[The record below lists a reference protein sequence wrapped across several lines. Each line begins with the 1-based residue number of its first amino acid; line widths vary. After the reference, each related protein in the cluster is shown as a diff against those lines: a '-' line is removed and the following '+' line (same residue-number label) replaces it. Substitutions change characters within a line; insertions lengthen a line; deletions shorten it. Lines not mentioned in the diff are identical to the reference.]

1 VVGYKIS
8 SFDFAKLS
16 TEHFKGGTVQLK
28 PIEEQI
34 VVLMGSSSGIGRE
47 TALRFGRRGAR
58 VLVSARNEEGLN
70 SLVGEIRAEAGEA
83 IALPAEVTKITQ
95 VKAVA
100 DGAAKEYGW
109 LDT

>member
-1 VVGYKIS
+1 M
-8 SFDFAKLS
+8 
-16 TEHFKGGTVQLK
+16 HLK
-28 PIEEQI
+28 PIEEQV

-58 VLVSARNEEGLN
+58 VVVSARNEEGLN
-70 SLVGEIRAEAGEA
+70 SLGGEIRAEGGEA
-83 IALPAEVTKITQ
+83 MAIPAEVTKITQ

-100 DGAAKEYGW
+100 DGAAKEYGR